1 MQSTSRIGF
10 QGERSDDRIPNH
22 ERVCEDL
29 VANESSYGYKWE
41 TQVSKFVSKL
51 VRHEN
56 SRERETDGAI
66 HWKFKSPKLRFKF
79 RSDGGSN
86 FTDRDWINFIW
97 KGSNRTKFQYCQNSC
112 NKLLYIRTIQG
123 HTRRRNDSTRDAGH
137 VLILP
142 NWKEFVFHRGCWL
155 DSPQKGEMVVKTD
168 STAFFT
174 PLNPWC
180 TEEEY
185 CDDLTMPRKV
195 QHKTGWKHSQN
206 AVYLIHLGRAQEKES
221 VLANQIACSHHIQ
234 HGAT

>member
-123 HTRRRNDSTRDAGH
+123 HTGGEMIQPEMLGTFSYFPIGRSLYSIVDVGWTHRRRARWS
-137 VLILP
+137 
-142 NWKEFVFHRGCWL
+142 
-155 DSPQKGEMVVKTD
+155 
-168 STAFFT
+168 
-174 PLNPWC
+174 
-180 TEEEY
+180 
-185 CDDLTMPRKV
+185 
-195 QHKTGWKHSQN
+195 
-206 AVYLIHLGRAQEKES
+206 
-221 VLANQIACSHHIQ
+221 
-234 HGAT
+234 